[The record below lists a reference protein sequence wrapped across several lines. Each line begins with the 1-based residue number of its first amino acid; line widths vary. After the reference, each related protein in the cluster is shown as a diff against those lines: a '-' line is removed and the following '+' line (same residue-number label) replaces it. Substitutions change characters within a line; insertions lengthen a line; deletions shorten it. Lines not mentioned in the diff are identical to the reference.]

1 MRERD
6 GGNVCL
12 IVDVSYIDTS
22 DPAAT
27 LARGANWT
35 EVAAQ
40 VGAYG
45 PQWEPAP
52 APKRD
57 TTLGAPSLA
66 YMQPQRRGYYRRGR
80 R

>member
-12 IVDVSYIDTS
+12 IVDVYIDTS

-27 LARGANWT
+27 LAHGANWT

-45 PQWEPAP
+45 PQRDVAPPAP
-52 APKRD
+52 EPV
-57 TTLGAPSLA
+57 
-66 YMQPQRRGYYRRGR
+66 RGYYRRGR